1 MGRGILTTRLLARPL
16 GGRRKSEEESD
27 IIRNKRQ
34 ETDLRR
40 HLRVLLSILFFLNA
54 IPALP
59 VTTTDLNSVT
69 PLQLAQMLAGPG
81 VTVSNVVF
89 TGANVAGGSFTGGLA
104 DGLGIAS
111 GVILSSGNIAN
122 AAGPNTNDGITTV
135 NMTAGDADL
144 NTIVG
149 VGHTTFDAAVL
160 EFDFVPTSSPVSFRY
175 VFSSDEYNEFVG
187 EFNDVFAFLID
198 GVNVALIP
206 STSTPVAINTVN
218 LGSNPAFYRNN
229 DPSDLGTPTPFGT
242 QFDGFTTVLTAT
254 ANLTPNVSHHIK
266 LVIADTDDELL
277 DSAVFLEAASFQ
289 AGQTPTPTPTATV
302 TPTGQVPSATP
313 TVTIPAPTATLTP
326 TIIGGGPGI
335 PTNIPTLSPGILV
348 SLGVLLAAVGL
359 LLLRRL

>member
-1 MGRGILTTRLLARPL
+1 MGKSILTTVP
-16 GGRRKSEEESD
+16 GGNSRKID
-27 IIRNKRQ
+27 DRNRM
-34 ETDLRR
+34 LRR
-40 HLRVLLSILFFLNA
+40 Q
-54 IPALP
+54 IPALVSAFLVFFAASP
-59 VTTTDLNSVT
+59 ALSVTTTDLTSVT

-81 VTVSNVVF
+81 VTVSNVTF
-89 TGANVAGGSFTGGLA
+89 TGANVAGGTFTGGLA
-104 DGLGIAS
+104 DGLGIAT
-111 GVILSSGNIAN
+111 GVILSSGNVAN
-122 AAGPNTNDGITTV
+122 AAGPNANDGITTV
-135 NMTAGDADL
+135 NMTPGDADL
-144 NTIVG
+144 NAIVG

-198 GVNVALIP
+198 GVNVALVP

-266 LVIADTDDELL
+266 LVIADTDDTLL

-289 AGQTPTPTPTATV
+289 AGQTPTPTITVPGPSPTITV
-302 TPTGQVPSATP
+302 
-313 TVTIPAPTATLTP
+313 PAPTATLTP

-335 PTNIPTLSPGILV
+335 PTNIPTLSVPILV
-348 SLGVLLAAVGL
+348 SLGVLLAAVAL